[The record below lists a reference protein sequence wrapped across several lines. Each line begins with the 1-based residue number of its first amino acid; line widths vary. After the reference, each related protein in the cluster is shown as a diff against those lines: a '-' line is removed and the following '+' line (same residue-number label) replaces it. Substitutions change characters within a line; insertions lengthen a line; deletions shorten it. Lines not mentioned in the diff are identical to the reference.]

1 MIRSMTGY
9 GKAEA
14 TFENKKYI
22 AEIRSLNGK
31 NCDLSVKTQVIP
43 RENEISVRQYIAKEL
58 VRGNIDLYI
67 SVEQIS
73 GVEPREIDKDLF
85 AKYYNAIAQA
95 AANVG
100 LSIESQHDMVSTI
113 LKMPDVVSS
122 HKEEMTQDCWETI
135 NNAIVMAVQQ
145 LKNFR
150 ETEGVILRKDL
161 EERVANILKQLE
173 EVESYEATRIDAIKD
188 RISSKMNELEV
199 VQDMSR
205 FEQEMIFYV
214 EKLDVNEE
222 KVRLRQHCSYFIET
236 MDAEECPGKKLG
248 FIAQEMGR
256 EINTL
261 GSKSNQAD
269 MQRCVVKMK
278 DELEKIKE
286 QVLNIL

>member
-1 MIRSMTGY
+1 MVRSMTGY

-14 TFENKKYI
+14 TYENKKYI

-31 NCDLSVKTQVIP
+31 NCDLSVKTQLIP

-67 SVEQIS
+67 TFEQIS
-73 GVEPREIDKDLF
+73 GLEPREIDQELF
-85 AKYYNAIAQA
+85 AKYYNTIAQA

-100 LSIESQHDMVSTI
+100 LAIESQHDIVSTI
-113 LKMPDVVSS
+113 LKMPDVISA
-122 HKEEMTQDCWETI
+122 HKEEMTQECWEAI
-135 NNAIVMAVQQ
+135 NAAIVSAVQQ

-150 ETEGVILRKDL
+150 ETEGAILRNDL
-161 EERVANILKQLE
+161 QQRVANILKHLE
-173 EVESYEATRIDAIKD
+173 EVESFEATRIETIKD
-188 RISSKMNELEV
+188 RISSKLNELEV

-269 MQRCVVKMK
+269 MQRCVVMMK